1 MTVPLLRAR
10 LAPRPLGALYCIQ
23 SRFPSPDPIAL
34 STRQSPASIHPA
46 GRHPSLDPLLI
57 ERPTA
62 PALHPFP
69 APSIIIHPS
78 ALADNFS
85 YILPPQRPDRRPLRL
100 TTCSKNVHY
109 TALLSSSPGLG
120 SNLSHRHPHHLT
132 VAHRSGRARL
142 PYVPTTRR
150 RLQVHYI
157 RPSSEPLHAAHRGT
171 PPCIYP
177 PAALG
182 APNYRGPSP
191 SLSEISSP
199 GRDSHRHPTPS
210 FSGAPR
216 SGPYVYTKLILNEC
230 LCCCHL

>member
-46 GRHPSLDPLLI
+46 PSLVILRSAFSSLS
-57 ERPTA
+57 A
-62 PALHPFP
+62 PALHPSP

-100 TTCSKNVHY
+100 TACSKNVHY
-109 TALLSSSPGLG
+109 TALLSSSPGLV

-157 RPSSEPLHAAHRGT
+157 RPSSEPPHAAHRGT
-171 PPCIYP
+171 PPCVYP

-182 APNYRGPSP
+182 APNCRGPSP
-191 SLSEISSP
+191 SLSEKSSL
-199 GRDSHRHPTPS
+199 GRDSHRHPAPS

-216 SGPYVYTKLILNEC
+216 SGPYVYTKLILNES

>member
-10 LAPRPLGALYCIQ
+10 LAPRPLGAPYCIQ
-23 SRFPSPDPIAL
+23 SRIPSPDPIAL

-109 TALLSSSPGLG
+109 TALLSPSPGLG
-120 SNLSHRHPHHLT
+120 SNLSHR
-132 VAHRSGRARL
+132 SGASTLRPNNPTAPASPLHTSLQRAAPRCAPRHSSMCL
-142 PYVPTTRR
+142 
-150 RLQVHYI
+150 
-157 RPSSEPLHAAHRGT
+157 PSSRAGCTELPRTLTFPLRKKLPRPGQ
-171 PPCIYP
+171 PPPPSTLVFRRATQRTVRIY
-177 PAALG
+177 
-182 APNYRGPSP
+182 
-191 SLSEISSP
+191 
-199 GRDSHRHPTPS
+199 
-210 FSGAPR
+210 
-216 SGPYVYTKLILNEC
+216 
-230 LCCCHL
+230 